1 MRITTRLAAEN
12 PEGGT
17 YVAVADG
24 VAADERVG
32 EAEREV
38 VPLGDKEGKTVL
50 VALADKVPEADTV
63 LVGDNEVVTEAVEL
77 VVALAVTDIEAEPLA
92 VTDMVVVG
100 LARGEKDADT
110 VDETVGNVELLG
122 DGECVGLLDVV
133 LLDVATAEHEPEIEG
148 ETVTLKLPEG
158 DVDPEEV
165 FVTIAEEDVVAVGVI
180 VATLEVEGNDVPLG
194 DNVAASV
201 ELLVIVFEMLGEP
214 EGEFVADEV
223 DVADAVFVRGAA
235 DSDEMGESVVLLLG
249 NGDIDITP
257 DQEGLRLGNAEKDEV
272 WVGAAVSDD
281 FALGDALCVALLVG
295 TKFAS

>member
-1 MRITTRLAAEN
+1 MLAAEN

-63 LVGDNEVVTEAVEL
+63 LVGDNEVVTEEVEL
-77 VVALAVTDIEAEPLA
+77 VVALAVTDNEAEPLA

-165 FVTIAEEDVVAVGVI
+165 FVTIADEDAVAVGVI

-249 NGDIDITP
+249 NGDNDITP